1 MLTEHLLA
9 SIAAPRQQK
18 PNTTIAKDAAIFL
31 YELQPHAAQRGLFKK
46 SATSPGCLAVTET
59 HIFAA
64 QADKAV
70 VAIYGREQGNQQA
83 TVAFQEKITV
93 LTLTCR
99 DTVLVLGTEEG
110 RLYFWEILTGRITT
124 TSQAHLGAVTALAA
138 DPSSNLLISGSA
150 DASLHVWSIPR
161 VLSFSNP
168 PASAAESHNA
178 PLHTLSGHRDAITA
192 LIMGRGSSFCNI
204 AISASK
210 DSTCII
216 WDYHTNNVLRTILLP
231 DAPLCL
237 ALDPAD
243 RALYCGYENGG
254 VHFIDL
260 NGEPSA
266 EQDPSRTAIHS
277 HSHAAMPLQP
287 DLRNRWEPP
296 SGDIGATL
304 SIELSYD
311 GAKVISGHESGKIVV
326 WDAPTGR
333 FLSQLA
339 SVPLPGPVTNLKV
352 MPISGFPNP
361 KSAKLKSITVVKPR
375 FGEFDN
381 RDGHIP
387 GKYTISAQSVGNLRS
402 RRISPSETG
411 GFYPKSDFE
420 IALTHSSFPPH
431 MLSACIADLELHQ
444 NAAKTAESTS
454 NQADFMSLDA
464 PADSGASTTSKL
476 QDEND
481 KLREEIAALR
491 RLQKTSFAQIEAL
504 LSEKKQMLEKTNT
517 GANGGLDAE
526 MADLDRAE
534 KEWSGL
540 GKKGASANS
549 GEGRKTRPGRG
560 DSKK

>member
-18 PNTTIAKDAAIFL
+18 PNTTVAKDAAIFL

-83 TVAFQEKITV
+83 TVAFQEKITA

-110 RLYFWEILTGRITT
+110 RLYFWEIFTGRITT

-138 DPSSNLLISGSA
+138 DPSSNMLISGSA

-161 VLSFSNP
+161 VLSFSTP
-168 PASAAESHNA
+168 PASAPESHNS

-192 LIMGRGSSFCNI
+192 LSMGRGTSFCNI

-210 DSTCII
+210 DGTCII

-243 RALYCGYENGG
+243 RALYCGYENGS

-260 NGEPSA
+260 NGEPSV
-266 EQDPSRTAIHS
+266 EQDPSKTAVHS
-277 HSHAAMPLQP
+277 HSNAAMPLQP
-287 DLRNRWEPP
+287 DLRKRWEPP

-311 GAKVISGHESGKIVV
+311 GTKVISGHESGKIIV

-339 SVPLPGPVTNLKV
+339 SVPLPGPVTNLKIL
-352 MPISGFPNP
+352 PISGFPSQE
-361 KSAKLKSITVVKPR
+361 SAKLKSTTVAKPR

-381 RDGHIP
+381 RDGQIP
-387 GKYTISAQSVGNLRS
+387 AKYSISAQSIGNLRS

-411 GFYPKSDFE
+411 GFYPRSDFE
-420 IALTHSSFPPH
+420 AALTHSSFPPH
-431 MLSACIADLELHQ
+431 MLSACIADIESHQ
-444 NAAKTAESTS
+444 QSAKTAATASD
-454 NQADFMSLDA
+454 QADFMSLDA
-464 PADSGASTTSKL
+464 PTDVVATNTSTL

-481 KLREEIAALR
+481 KLRQEIAALR
-491 RLQKTSFAQIEAL
+491 RLQKISFAQMETL
-504 LSEKKQMLEKTNT
+504 RSEKKQMVEKANA
-517 GANGGLDAE
+517 GAIGSVDAE

-540 GKKGASANS
+540 GKKGALAAN
-549 GEGRKTRPGRG
+549 GDGRKTRSSRG
-560 DSKK
+560 EGKT

>member
-1 MLTEHLLA
+1 MLTEYLLA

-31 YELQPHAAQRGLFKK
+31 YELQPHAAQRSIFKK
-46 SATSPGCLAVTET
+46 SATAPGCLAVTET

-70 VAIYGREQGNQQA
+70 VAIYSREQGNQQA
-83 TVAFQEKITV
+83 SVAFQEKITA

-110 RLYFWEILTGRITT
+110 RLYFWEILTGRITS

-138 DPSSNLLISGSA
+138 EPSSNLLISGSA

-192 LIMGRGSSFCNI
+192 LVMGRGTSFSNI

-210 DSTCII
+210 DSSCII
-216 WDYHTNNVLRTILLP
+216 WDYNSNNVLRTILLP
-231 DAPLCL
+231 DTPLCL

-243 RALYCGYENGG
+243 RALYCGYDNGS

-260 NGEPSA
+260 NGEPST

-277 HSHAAMPLQP
+277 HSNAALPLQP

-296 SGDIGATL
+296 SSDVGATL
-304 SIELSYD
+304 SVELSYD
-311 GAKVISGHESGKIVV
+311 GTKLISGHESGKIII

-333 FLSQLA
+333 FLSNLA
-339 SVPLPGPVTNLKV
+339 SAPMPGPVTNLQIL
-352 MPISGFPNP
+352 PISGFPGQKP
-361 KSAKLKSITVVKPR
+361 AKLKSITVAKPR
-375 FGEFDN
+375 FGEFDR
-381 RDGHIP
+381 RDGQIP
-387 GKYTISAQSVGNLRS
+387 AKYTISAQSVGNLRT
-402 RRISPSETG
+402 RKISPSEAG
-411 GFYPKSDFE
+411 GFVPKTAFE
-420 IALTHSSFPPH
+420 TALTHSSFPPD

-444 NAAKTAESTS
+444 RGAQATESTS

-464 PADSGASTTSKL
+464 PADTDASNSSKL
-476 QDEND
+476 QQEND
-481 KLREEIAALR
+481 KLKEEIAALR

-504 LSEKKQMLEKTNT
+504 RSEKKQLLQKAQVD
-517 GANGGLDAE
+517 ANGVLDAE

-534 KEWSGL
+534 KEWSAL
-540 GKKGASANS
+540 GRRGTSASN
-549 GEGRKTRPGRG
+549 GEGRKTR
-560 DSKK
+560 SVNK